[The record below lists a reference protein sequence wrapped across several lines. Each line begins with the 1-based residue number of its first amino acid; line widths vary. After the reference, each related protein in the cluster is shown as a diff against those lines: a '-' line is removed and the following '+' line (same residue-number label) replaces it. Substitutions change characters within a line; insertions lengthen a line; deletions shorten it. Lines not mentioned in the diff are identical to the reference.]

1 MSRIEKALEKANKLR
16 EAEITKMAELPND
29 KDVRLPEAIN
39 VNNPYLV
46 SLTQPHSPVA
56 EEYRK
61 LKSMVIR
68 ATKADFLNT
77 IMVSSA
83 IDGEGKSLTA
93 LNLAISLA
101 QEIDHSILLVDADL
115 RKPLIH
121 EYLGIKTK
129 YGLSDYLTG
138 NIDISE
144 ILVKTGIGNLSI
156 MPAGNKTKNPV
167 ELLSSGKMK
176 SLINELKHR
185 YVDRY
190 IILDTPPI
198 LPFAEAITLS
208 SYVDGIIFV
217 VKEGYAQRNIIK
229 DAVNLFKD
237 SNILGVVFNSVSSEN
252 LDGHYS
258 KYYRGY
264 YGKKEKK

>member
-1 MSRIEKALEKANKLR
+1 
-16 EAEITKMAELPND
+16 
-29 KDVRLPEAIN
+29 
-39 VNNPYLV
+39 
-46 SLTQPHSPVA
+46 
-56 EEYRK
+56 
-61 LKSMVIR
+61 
-68 ATKADFLNT
+68 
-77 IMVSSA
+77 
-83 IDGEGKSLTA
+83 
-93 LNLAISLA
+93 
-101 QEIDHSILLVDADL
+101 
-115 RKPLIH
+115 
-121 EYLGIKTK
+121 
-129 YGLSDYLTG
+129 
-138 NIDISE
+138 
-144 ILVKTGIGNLSI
+144 
-156 MPAGNKTKNPV
+156 
-167 ELLSSGKMK
+167 MK

-229 DAVNLFKD
+229 DAVNLYKD

-258 KYYRGY
+258 RYYRGY

>member
-1 MSRIEKALEKANKLR
+1 MSRIEEALEKANKLR
-16 EAEITKMAELPND
+16 DAEITKKAELLND
-29 KDVRLPEAIN
+29 KDIKSPEAIN

-46 SLTQPHSPVA
+46 TLTQPHSPVA

-61 LKSMVIR
+61 LKSVVIK

-77 IMVSSA
+77 IMISSA
-83 IDGEGKSLTA
+83 IDNEGKSLTA

-115 RKPLIH
+115 RKPMIH

-129 YGLSDYLTG
+129 HGLSDYLTE

-144 ILVKTGIGNLSI
+144 ILVKTGIGNLRI
-156 MPAGNKTKNPV
+156 IPAGNRTKNPV
-167 ELLSSGKMK
+167 ELLSSEKMK

-185 YVDRY
+185 YVNRY
-190 IILDTPPI
+190 IILDTPPV
-198 LPFAEAITLS
+198 LHFAEAITLS

-258 KYYRGY
+258 RYYRGY